1 MHNNQTTEQII
12 IFTRYPEPGLTKT
25 RLIPELG
32 PEKAA
37 DLQRRMTEHTMS
49 QVAGLMTAA
58 GPAVEIRYQDGSP
71 AEMADWLGPGYSYQ
85 SQGHGSLGEKM
96 NRAFLENFAKGRQ
109 AVLIIGADCPALSRQ
124 TIEKTLAGLKE
135 NDLVLGPAFDG
146 GYYLIGLRKK
156 APSLFT
162 DIPWGTG
169 TVLAATLE
177 RAEQGGLSHL
187 LLEQLNDID
196 RPEDLNALPKLF
208 FEDCFIES

>member
-1 MHNNQTTEQII
+1 MQPQKTTEQII
-12 IFTRYPEPGLTKT
+12 IFTRYPEPGQTKT

-37 DLQRRMTEHTMS
+37 DLQRRMTEYTMA

-71 AEMADWLGPGYSYQ
+71 AEMADWLGREYSYL
-85 SQGHGSLGEKM
+85 SQGSGSLGEKM
-96 NRAFLENFAKGRQ
+96 NRAFTEAFAKGRQ
-109 AVLIIGADCPALSRQ
+109 AVLIIGTDCPALSRQ
-124 TIEKTLAGLKE
+124 TIKKTLAGLKE

-146 GYYLIGLRKK
+146 GYYLIGLRKN

-162 DIPWGTG
+162 DIPWGTD

-196 RPEDLNALPKLF
+196 RPEDLKTLPAS
-208 FEDCFIES
+208 FIKD